1 MPSACYSLP
10 RGCSPWRPLLLLS
23 LAVLL
28 VVVLHALRNELI
40 RRQVQFSAEV
50 ALSALVA
57 DGAAVVASAVL
68 ASTGGAPSP
77 SVAEFTRLL
86 SANEKKA
93 WLQTPRYT
101 SRGYQTARLPQRLRK
116 DLAQF
121 HAASRPAPEGEGGS
135 TPHLHGHVFVA
146 SMSGH
151 ALEPRL
157 AAFLQGRLS
166 DWTGQRELDFVNS
179 YGPRTYTRGSS
190 LSAHGDRPRTHALS
204 AVVFVAAENLSA
216 PWPLQIVAN
225 GTAGAD
231 LVHEV
236 FLGAGA
242 EVLLYESTQPHG
254 RVTPLAGDSFTAIF
268 FHWRPAGWTEHVDQL
283 LRDS

>member
-1 MPSACYSLP
+1 MGWGREGRGGGAVSLSVLRLLLLSSHPSKMPSACYSLP

-121 HAASRPAPEGEGGS
+121 HAASRPAPEGEGERQ
-135 TPHLHGHVFVA
+135 
-146 SMSGH
+146 H
-151 ALEPRL
+151 AAPARPRL
-157 AAFLQGRLS
+157 RRLHVRPRLGAAPRRLS
-166 DWTGQRELDFVNS
+166 ARAALRLDRSARTRLRQQLRERLKSRKQRRQCCSSSGANS
-179 YGPRTYTRGSS
+179 
-190 LSAHGDRPRTHALS
+190 
-204 AVVFVAAENLSA
+204 
-216 PWPLQIVAN
+216 
-225 GTAGAD
+225 
-231 LVHEV
+231 
-236 FLGAGA
+236 
-242 EVLLYESTQPHG
+242 
-254 RVTPLAGDSFTAIF
+254 
-268 FHWRPAGWTEHVDQL
+268 
-283 LRDS
+283 